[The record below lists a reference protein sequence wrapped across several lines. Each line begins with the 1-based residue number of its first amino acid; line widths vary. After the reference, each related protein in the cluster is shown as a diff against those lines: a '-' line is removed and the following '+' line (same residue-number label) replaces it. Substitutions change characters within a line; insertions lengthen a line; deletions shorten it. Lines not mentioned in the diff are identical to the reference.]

1 MDDSTITRRS
11 EAPVGASD
19 RLRLARAAR
28 AAMLAVPGVI
38 TADSGPA
45 GLHVTTA
52 SGERLEGIICAA
64 TSDGGY
70 DISVRLIADL
80 VALPDLSDRVTAA
93 INRAAARV
101 EVPCSSVAVH
111 VADVEPGG
119 VR

>member
-1 MDDSTITRRS
+1 MDDSTVIRGS

-28 AAMLAVPGVI
+28 AAMLGVPGVVA
-38 TADSGPA
+38 TDAGPT

-52 SGERLEGIICAA
+52 RGERLEGIICAA

-70 DISVRLIADL
+70 DVSVRLIAGL
-80 VALPDLSDRVTAA
+80 VALLDLAQRVTVA
-93 INRAAARV
+93 IQRAAVRV
-101 EVPCSSVAVH
+101 GVRCSSVAVH
-111 VADVEPGG
+111 VADIVPGE